1 MMQAWES
8 IEVVFVFIKMGIIL
22 LDIKWKMIL
31 GHILIE
37 ITAIIMKE
45 IGLIVNLMDW
55 ESRLLK

>member
-1 MMQAWES
+1 
-8 IEVVFVFIKMGIIL
+8 
-22 LDIKWKMIL
+22 MIL